1 MHAEQG
7 DWLVKRGRHIDRH
20 GRRALILSVSAG
32 GLPPYRVRWA
42 GDGQEG
48 LVVPGLDVRVVTAAD
63 FAEAVG
69 AEATYL
75 ATTVSP

>member
-7 DWLVKRGRHIDRH
+7 DWLVKRGRHIDRQA
-20 GRRALILSVSAG
+20 RRGLILSVSAG

-42 GDGQEG
+42 DDGQEG

-63 FAEAVG
+63 FAQ
-69 AEATYL
+69 
-75 ATTVSP
+75 TVRIDAHS